1 MEKIVH
7 FDFTCFFFFR
17 GEERTDGGDET
28 FECFFEG
35 GEGESSEVALACVGA
50 FVAAAGVRHDGIWYA
65 GEVSIGSGGGGMKNE
80 DEKWI
85 FDAPPSY

>member
-28 FECFFEG
+28 LECFFEG

-50 FVAAAGVRHDGIWYA
+50 FVAAAGVRHDGIWCGGGIY
-65 GEVSIGSGGGGMKNE
+65 GSGGGGERK
-80 DEKWI
+80 K
-85 FDAPPSY
+85 